1 MNSNDWGEESTQ
13 IRALPFV
20 GADRVLIADGDMMT
34 RTWLREILGGVFG
47 LEEVDNG
54 RHALE
59 RLATE
64 PPQVLIVGNQ
74 LLDVSGTVLLTHAA
88 RHGLLNAHTGGPV
101 TFTVADLAGQAP
113 VVDESVVPIFFN
125 LGYSLQPAQV
135 LELISQAINR
145 LPPQQQKPPDEARA
159 MLMREVV
166 EHAKRLGMAPDLKS
180 SARSAISAVIEL
192 VGADR
197 ARCLFYDDEG
207 GMLWSE
213 LEEGAEFPASS
224 GLSGF
229 AVRAKSGIVLQKAK
243 QDPSYKPEVDDP
255 SGSGAE
261 RIVVQPVA
269 DRDAR
274 VQGVLIAVRLPNRQP
289 FGEADIRKLE
299 ALAEAWAPF
308 IHQLAQQQEAEH
320 VLEKRDE
327 RNEVFRQEAI
337 DHLVKRG
344 QRGDV
349 VRVHPGWIRS
359 AYWMVLV
366 SVAALV
372 GFSALA
378 QVSQYAEGPA
388 AVRVIGRTPITA
400 LEPGTVTAIEVQPG
414 QAVTEGQVLA
424 RLHDTEQAA
433 RLRAIN
439 TEFERRLVAYLQSP
453 ADPAVRSALSSLVT
467 ERENAR
473 AGVEARTFRAP
484 HDGVVKELHVSDGQ
498 RVEAGKEI
506 LSIVEKG
513 TREGM
518 SLFVFLRGQ
527 ERPRIKVGQKMR
539 FTLPGYRGAHVDME
553 VRAVSTE
560 VMGGKDARDRYLG
573 ERYRDSFP
581 IEGSVVIVEGAITT
595 TTFEADDE
603 TYELHDGM
611 AGVAEVQLASR
622 SVLET
627 LLPGL

>member
-1 MNSNDWGEESTQ
+1 MNSDWGEESTQ

-20 GADRVLIADGDMMT
+20 GADRILIADGDMMT
-34 RTWLREILGGVFG
+34 RTWLREILAEQFG

-54 RHALE
+54 RNALE

-64 PPQVLIVGNQ
+64 PPRVLIVGNQ
-74 LLDVSGTVLLTHAA
+74 LLDVSGAVLLTHAA

-101 TFTVADLAGQAP
+101 TFTVADLGNQSP
-113 VVDESVVPIFFN
+113 VVDESVVPIFFR
-125 LGYSLQPAQV
+125 LGYTLQPDRV
-135 LELISQAINR
+135 RELISQAIHR
-145 LPPQQQKPPDEARA
+145 LPPQAQKPPDEARA

-180 SARSAISAVIEL
+180 SARSAIGAVVEL
-192 VGADR
+192 LGADR
-197 ARCLFYDDEG
+197 ARCLFYDDDN

-213 LEEGAEFPASS
+213 LEEGSEFPASS
-224 GLSGF
+224 GLAGF
-229 AVRAKSGIVLQKAK
+229 AVRAKASIVLQKAK
-243 QDPSYKPEVDDP
+243 QDPQYKPEVDDP
-255 SGSGAE
+255 AGSGAE
-261 RIVVQPVA
+261 RILVQPVA

-274 VQGVLIAVRLPNRQP
+274 VQGVLIAVRSANKQP
-289 FGEADIRKLE
+289 FGEPEIRKLA

-359 AYWMVLV
+359 AYWMVLA
-366 SVAALV
+366 SVLALI
-372 GFSALA
+372 GFTAIA

-388 AVRVIGRTPITA
+388 AIRVTGRTDITA
-400 LEPGTVTAIEVQPG
+400 LESGTITALEVQPG
-414 QAVTEGQVLA
+414 QAVTQGQVLA
-424 RLHDTEQAA
+424 RLHDTEQAS

-439 TEFERRLVAYLQSP
+439 SEFERRLVAYLQSP

-467 ERENAR
+467 ERESAR
-473 AGVEARTFRAP
+473 ASVEARTFLAP
-484 HDGVVKELHVSDGQ
+484 HDGIVKELHVADGQ
-498 RVEAGKEI
+498 RVEAGKTI

-513 TREGM
+513 AHEGM

-527 ERPRIKVGQKMR
+527 DRPRIKVGQKMR
-539 FTLPGYRGAHVDME
+539 FTLPGYRGAHVDLE

-573 ERYRDSFP
+573 ERYKDSFP
-581 IEGSVVIVEGAITT
+581 IEGSVVVIEGAITA
-595 TTFEADDE
+595 TTFAADDE

-627 LLPGL
+627 LIPGL

>member
-1 MNSNDWGEESTQ
+1 MNSDWGEESTQ

-20 GADRVLIADGDMMT
+20 GADRILLADGDMMT
-34 RTWLREILGGVFG
+34 RTWLREILAGQFG

-64 PPQVLIVGNQ
+64 PPRVLIVGNQ
-74 LLDVSGTVLLTHAA
+74 LLDVSGQVLLTHAA
-88 RHGLLNAHTGGPV
+88 RHGLLNAHMGGPV
-101 TFTVADLAGQAP
+101 TFTVADLGGQAP
-113 VVDESVVPIFFN
+113 MVDESVVPIFFR
-125 LGYSLQPAQV
+125 LGYELQPNRV

-145 LPPQQQKPPDEARA
+145 LPPQVQKPPDEARA

-197 ARCLFYDDEG
+197 ARCLFYDDDNG
-207 GMLWSE
+207 TLWSE
-213 LEEGAEFPASS
+213 LEEGSEFPASS

-255 SGSGAE
+255 AGSGAE
-261 RIVVQPVA
+261 RIAVQPIA

-274 VQGVLIAVRLPNRQP
+274 IHGVLIAVRTPNRQP
-289 FGEADIRKLE
+289 FGELEIRKLE
-299 ALAEAWAPF
+299 ALAESWAPF

-366 SVAALV
+366 SVAALLA
-372 GFSALA
+372 FSSLA

-388 AVRVIGRTPITA
+388 AVRVTGRTDITA
-400 LEPGTVTAIEVQPG
+400 LETGTITALEVTPG
-414 QAVTEGQVLA
+414 QEVKQGQVLA
-424 RLHDTEQAA
+424 RLHDSEQAA

-467 ERENAR
+467 ERESAR
-473 AGVEARTFRAP
+473 ASVEARTFRAER
-484 HDGVVKELHVSDGQ
+484 DGVVKEVHVADGQ
-498 RVEAGKEI
+498 RVEAGKTI
-506 LSIVEKG
+506 LSLVDKG

-518 SLFVFLRGQ
+518 ALFVFLRGQ

-553 VRAVSTE
+553 VRAVSAE

-581 IEGSVVIVEGAITT
+581 IEGSVVVVEGVITT
-595 TTFEADDE
+595 TSFDADDE

-627 LLPGL
+627 LIPGL